1 MTAYGLSEMAPV
13 SMTRYDDTVEHVA
26 TTVGMPVSNIQIAVV
41 DEQGMD
47 CEPGVSGE
55 VIVEGYNLM
64 CSYYKVPLEQQAVD
78 DGGWLHTGDLGFFD
92 ESGYLHL
99 SGRAKDLIIRGGENI
114 MPSEIAEAIS
124 AFPQVADVKVQGVP
138 DDFFGEVV
146 GASVVMKDGT
156 TLDVDALLQF
166 LGERLAKYKIPAY
179 VFQYDAFPLLSNGK
193 VDAIELKRSMNERA
207 AAQKR
212 DR

>member
-1 MTAYGLSEMAPV
+1 MS
-13 SMTRYDDTVEHVA
+13 R
-26 TTVGMPVSNIQIAVV
+26 
-41 DEQGMD
+41 
-47 CEPGVSGE
+47 
-55 VIVEGYNLM
+55 
-64 CSYYKVPLEQQAVD
+64 
-78 DGGWLHTGDLGFFD
+78 
-92 ESGYLHL
+92 
-99 SGRAKDLIIRGGENI
+99 RAKKIEKRVTLDPKFNSELVAHMIR
-114 MPSEIAEAIS
+114 
-124 AFPQVADVKVQGVP
+124 
-138 DDFFGEVV
+138 
-146 GASVVMKDGT
+146 VVMKDGT